1 MSELAEVKKGFG
13 HWPRVLGGVAFT
25 AAIAAAG
32 IQAAKLPVLSRLGA
46 MILAIL
52 MAVTYRQVAG
62 YPEGLRSGIQLT
74 ARTGLRLAIVLFGF
88 RLNLATVLNEGLEL
102 LVRDLGTVI
111 GAIALTMLIAKWLK
125 ADENIS
131 LLVSVGTGV
140 CGAAAIAA
148 VSPILRAKED
158 DTAVSVGMIALT
170 GTAFTIVYSLLR
182 PLLPLSAV
190 QYGTWAGVSLH
201 EIAHVAAAASPG
213 GSDALAV
220 ALLAK
225 LGRVLLLIPLCFL
238 LMYFMRQRN
247 NVSEGTKGQAKVEF
261 PWFLIG
267 FIGCSVLGS
276 YTQISPALHTTLTNV
291 SSYMLTA
298 AMVGLGLNV
307 SLKALSGGRLAKPF
321 LAMLATSVILS
332 VVTYLTIV

>member
-1 MSELAEVKKGFG
+1 MADGKRGRGDWSMLFG
-13 HWPRVLGGVAFT
+13 GIAFT
-25 AAIAAAG
+25 AAIAALG
-32 IQAAKLPVLSRLGA
+32 IQAARLPVLSRLGS
-46 MILAIL
+46 MVLAIL
-52 MAVTYRQVAG
+52 MAVVYRQLAG
-62 YPEGLRSGIQLT
+62 YPEGLRSGIQFT

-88 RLNLATVLNEGLEL
+88 RLDLATVLSEGLGL
-102 LVRDLGTVI
+102 LVRDLGTVA
-111 GAIALTMLIAKWLK
+111 GAILLTMLISKWLK

-131 LLVSVGTGV
+131 LLLSVGTGV

-148 VSPILRAKED
+148 VSPIIRAKED

-170 GTAFTIVYSLLR
+170 GTVFAITYSLIR
-182 PLLPLSAV
+182 PLLPLSPT

-213 GSDALAV
+213 GNDALAV

-238 LMYFMRQRN
+238 LMYLKKQRDN
-247 NVSEGTKGQAKVEF
+247 EGHEVKGKTRVEF
-261 PWFLIG
+261 PWFLVG
-267 FIGCSVLGS
+267 FIGCSILGS
-276 YTQISPALHTTLTNV
+276 YTHMSAVLHSTLTQLG
-291 SSYMLTA
+291 SYMLTA

-307 SLKALSGGRLAKPF
+307 SLKALSGGKLAKPF

-332 VVTYLTIV
+332 VVTYFTIVA